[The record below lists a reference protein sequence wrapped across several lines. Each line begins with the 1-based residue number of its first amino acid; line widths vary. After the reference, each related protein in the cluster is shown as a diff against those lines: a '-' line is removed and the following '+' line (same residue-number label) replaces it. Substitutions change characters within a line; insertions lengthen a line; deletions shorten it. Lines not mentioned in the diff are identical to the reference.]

1 MDFINFYQRSILFF
15 LYEIFILL
23 IIFLFLNIKSITSKF
38 REIKRK
44 TWIYLL
50 IIFLAGFFLRVFIFP
65 HFHIMYVDE
74 PWYLEVAKNMNQ
86 KLKPVICQYTDYD
99 LETCRHVLK
108 PPALPFLISIVFLIF
123 GPSNYVA
130 LYFSS
135 LLGSL
140 SIILIFLLTHLLF
153 KNQNISLWSSFFLA
167 LTPLYILWSNSVETN
182 NASVFFVLLTMM
194 FFIIY
199 TKSRE
204 KSIFILTSL
213 SLIFTILIRFE
224 NVLLVIIFFL
234 AYLKLSKLPT
244 NKFYSFLNSL
254 FPSIVIIILIIIII
268 IEPFFLSFILPSL
281 PKYFIDYHHLNFFLL
296 LKEVSFNYIY
306 LLLITLGLFFRDK
319 KDTNTITYLIISFL
333 FFFFFYLPIFSQSRM
348 ALTPGIFMI
357 ILSAY
362 SLEKLLSLFKKHYSI
377 ARVVII
383 LLLLFIFGLS
393 LNSAYEQTNFRYNK
407 KILEVESIVQIK
419 EEIPENCYV
428 ISELPTVLSSVSNLR
443 VIGTDTALNN
453 PQVIENIIKKENCMY
468 YFYDG
473 YCTEFPISPNQDSI
487 KKCHIM
493 LQTFDNSKEQ
503 TFQRKIKWKK
513 SEYFLFR
520 INGLRN

>member
-1 MDFINFYQRSILFF
+1 
-15 LYEIFILL
+15 
-23 IIFLFLNIKSITSKF
+23 
-38 REIKRK
+38 
-44 TWIYLL
+44 
-50 IIFLAGFFLRVFIFP
+50 
-65 HFHIMYVDE
+65 
-74 PWYLEVAKNMNQ
+74 
-86 KLKPVICQYTDYD
+86 
-99 LETCRHVLK
+99 
-108 PPALPFLISIVFLIF
+108 
-123 GPSNYVA
+123 
-130 LYFSS
+130 
-135 LLGSL
+135 
-140 SIILIFLLTHLLF
+140 
-153 KNQNISLWSSFFLA
+153 
-167 LTPLYILWSNSVETN
+167 
-182 NASVFFVLLTMM
+182 
-194 FFIIY
+194 
-199 TKSRE
+199 
-204 KSIFILTSL
+204 
-213 SLIFTILIRFE
+213 
-224 NVLLVIIFFL
+224 
-234 AYLKLSKLPT
+234 
-244 NKFYSFLNSL
+244 
-254 FPSIVIIILIIIII
+254 
-268 IEPFFLSFILPSL
+268 
-281 PKYFIDYHHLNFFLL
+281 
-296 LKEVSFNYIY
+296 
-306 LLLITLGLFFRDK
+306 
-319 KDTNTITYLIISFL
+319 
-333 FFFFFYLPIFSQSRM
+333 M